1 MSGTVQLPVSVG
13 LGDVAIHIEVPGD
26 LGQGEFG
33 PFQLRSQ
40 HDLAAQPG
48 VLLEERGHIQHVV
61 LPLIR
66 RWQKVQVVF
75 THIHVAGGARQGS
88 FAGPWERQVR
98 DRW

>member
-61 LPLIR
+61 LPGV
-66 RWQKVQVVF
+66 K
-75 THIHVAGGARQGS
+75 GGS
-88 FAGPWERQVR
+88 SC
-98 DRW
+98 

>member
-48 VLLEERGHIQHVV
+48 VLFLSICS
-61 LPLIR
+61 LIDNVN
-66 RWQKVQVVF
+66 Q
-75 THIHVAGGARQGS
+75 AENS
-88 FAGPWERQVR
+88 S
-98 DRW
+98 